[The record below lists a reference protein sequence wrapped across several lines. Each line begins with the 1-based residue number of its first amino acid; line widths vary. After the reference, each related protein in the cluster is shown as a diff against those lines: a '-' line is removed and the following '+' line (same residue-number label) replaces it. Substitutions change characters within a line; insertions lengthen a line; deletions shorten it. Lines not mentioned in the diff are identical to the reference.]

1 MNFLLILVASFLGSM
16 NHFLWSGVLFKALS
30 AILPFIIFKINYR
43 VAALLFLSLIFI
55 FNFLTHEGLLGIYQL
70 RGLLFFSGIAAF
82 IVFDRYFFKGEG
94 HQLSIKISNKGVLTL
109 FTISLIAGNFFYI
122 IIDSNDFFLN
132 HSYFMNEFDR
142 YRGYFPFLV
151 AIAIITQS
159 SQILFKLILTFVF
172 AIIMFSFSGDRGSSV
187 YFVIISLCLI
197 FFPAK
202 FFAYSLLAIEI
213 FLRPLFL
220 VLLKNFEGIKGSFLV
235 KANGFNYLLNNLN
248 LLGNGIQPP
257 NQSWHEKI
265 YMYGSY
271 FSPADYALYG
281 RIYELGFLS
290 FLISIYFFIVY
301 MKKGLLIQ
309 DKTLQILY
317 LYILSAVTIGYGM
330 SSSYYV
336 LIGNIVTIILIFRLK
351 WVRTQQRNNYF
362 RVQNSHNP

>member
-16 NHFLWSGVLFKALS
+16 NNFLWSGVLFKALS
-30 AILPFIIFKINYR
+30 AMLPFIIFKINYR
-43 VAALLFLSLIFI
+43 VAALLLLSLIFI
-55 FNFLTHEGLLGIYQL
+55 FNLLIQEGLSNIYQL

-82 IVFDRYFFKGEG
+82 IAFDRYFFKGEG
-94 HQLSIKISNKGVLTL
+94 HKLSIKISNKSVLTL
-109 FTISLIAGNFFYI
+109 FTISLIAGNFFYTI
-122 IIDSNDFFLN
+122 IGSHDFVFN
-132 HSYFMNEFDR
+132 YSYFMNEFDR
-142 YRGYFPFLV
+142 YRGYFPHLV
-151 AIAIITQS
+151 AFAIIIQS
-159 SQILFKLILTFVF
+159 SQILFKLILTLVF

-187 YFVIISLCLI
+187 LFVIISFCFI

-235 KANGFNYLLNNLN
+235 KADGFSYLLSNLN
-248 LLGNGIQPP
+248 LLGNGIQPS

-301 MKKGLLIQ
+301 IRKSLLIQ

-317 LYILSAVTIGYGM
+317 LYILSTVTIGYGM

-336 LIGNIVTIILIFRLK
+336 LVGNIVTIILIFRLK
-351 WVRTQQRNNYF
+351 RARAQQRNNYF
-362 RVQNSHNP
+362 RAQNSHNP